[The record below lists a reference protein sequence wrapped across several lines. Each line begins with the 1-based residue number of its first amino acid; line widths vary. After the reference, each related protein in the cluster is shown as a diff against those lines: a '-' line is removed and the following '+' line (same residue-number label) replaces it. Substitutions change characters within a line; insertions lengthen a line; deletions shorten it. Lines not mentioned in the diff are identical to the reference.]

1 MGYHPERKTLMVSS
15 SEAVEEL
22 TIEEEKVKTV
32 KSFNWLLEDL
42 KVVSILPGETRGVFP
57 FAKETEEGKSWRL
70 AVEDYEAEK
79 LKGPRQPKEG
89 SPPAAKDKPQAA
101 PPARPPEAGP
111 GQGPP
116 TRKPGADG
124 AAEPPEPTPAEKPAE
139 GQEKPE
145 ATVTASGKPE
155 YASVLSRGVV
165 ILKDPSVP
173 VRSLLAAPTGLF
185 CLAVRRSMI
194 DVVDL
199 VKMQVLGSLEA
210 GTRGITDLAM
220 SPNTLYVAAGGED
233 EIVRIWETS
242 SQKLR
247 IIVRPKSGKISAI
260 AFAPDSQVFAICTA
274 NGDLQL
280 WDLFTEQMMQ
290 KLRHQGT
297 ASVVQFSPDGRAIV
311 VGNTDST
318 VAVYTR

>member
-1 MGYHPERKTLMVSS
+1 
-15 SEAVEEL
+15 
-22 TIEEEKVKTV
+22 
-32 KSFNWLLEDL
+32 
-42 KVVSILPGETRGVFP
+42 
-57 FAKETEEGKSWRL
+57 
-70 AVEDYEAEK
+70 
-79 LKGPRQPKEG
+79 
-89 SPPAAKDKPQAA
+89 
-101 PPARPPEAGP
+101 
-111 GQGPP
+111 
-116 TRKPGADG
+116 
-124 AAEPPEPTPAEKPAE
+124 
-139 GQEKPE
+139 
-145 ATVTASGKPE
+145 
-155 YASVLSRGVV
+155 V

-173 VRSLLAAPTGLF
+173 VRSLLAALTGLF
-185 CLAVRRSMI
+185 CFAVRRSMI